1 MNKKQKI
8 WFAVFLAMFLVPEIL
23 WSPVGNFLYQ
33 IFQSGNRGGTYPFR
47 ENFLTITDN
56 ANMLAPVFFFQVIGL
71 FGLFFW
77 FLFSKQKKIF
87 KFTGLILSIGGLAL
101 IGFALFLLYSFS
113 MWR

>member
-1 MNKKQKI
+1 
-8 WFAVFLAMFLVPEIL
+8 
-23 WSPVGNFLYQ
+23 
-33 IFQSGNRGGTYPFR
+33 
-47 ENFLTITDN
+47 
-56 ANMLAPVFFFQVIGL
+56 VIGL